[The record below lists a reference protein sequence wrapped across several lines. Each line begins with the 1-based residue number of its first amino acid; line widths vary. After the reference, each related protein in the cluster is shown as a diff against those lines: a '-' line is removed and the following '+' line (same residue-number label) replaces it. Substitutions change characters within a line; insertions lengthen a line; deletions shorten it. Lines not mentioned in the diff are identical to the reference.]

1 MDDLR
6 EYIHRLR
13 RDFTLKQLDE
23 RSVDPDPLAQFGKW
37 FREAVEGQLPD
48 ANAFVLA
55 TATASARPSARVVL
69 LRNFNEK
76 GFSFYTNYNSRKG
89 KELEENPFGALT
101 FFWHQLERQVRIEG
115 RLVKQSAEE
124 SDLYF
129 GSRPLGSKVGAWAS
143 PQSKIIRSRVELD
156 KRYEELSLKYSSGE
170 VPRPPYW
177 GGYWLV
183 PDLVEFWQGRPS
195 RLHDRIV
202 YTRGE
207 QGWSIS
213 RLAP

>member
-23 RSVDPDPLAQFGKW
+23 RSVDPDPLAQFGTW

-55 TATASARPSARVVL
+55 TATASGRPSARVVL

-89 KELEENPFGALT
+89 KELEENPFGAMT
-101 FFWHQLERQVRIEG
+101 
-115 RLVKQSAEE
+115 
-124 SDLYF
+124 
-129 GSRPLGSKVGAWAS
+129 
-143 PQSKIIRSRVELD
+143 
-156 KRYEELSLKYSSGE
+156 
-170 VPRPPYW
+170 
-177 GGYWLV
+177 
-183 PDLVEFWQGRPS
+183 
-195 RLHDRIV
+195 
-202 YTRGE
+202 
-207 QGWSIS
+207 
-213 RLAP
+213 